1 MKHEKKTKEPKMKA
15 MRKEGRGHIQKEI
28 LVQIGKI
35 VISFLI
41 VLALVTGVM
50 LTSIVNDANKT
61 EIQLRSEVASWEVSD
76 FFQPYLG
83 MVENMAMNPQAQQVL
98 TDTVEGK
105 NIKRQKDYATTE
117 KYLYNLA
124 KGEDNPVDAA
134 WLADLDS
141 NSLMMSSGYTSNG
154 EFDATQY
161 EWYSCVD
168 KKDTVYSEPY
178 ISFTSEVPVVSL
190 ACPVYSDDD
199 VPVLLG
205 IAGVDVKL
213 DKVAEVMK
221 HHTIGKSGFSI
232 LISGTG
238 VVAYAPTEEII
249 LKNMK

>member
-1 MKHEKKTKEPKMKA
+1 MKHVRKAKEPKVVTSKVA
-15 MRKEGRGHIQKEI
+15 VKKETGRGHIQKEI

-35 VISFLI
+35 VISFLV
-41 VLALVTGVM
+41 VLALVIGIM
-50 LTSIVNDANKT
+50 LTGIVNDANKT

-117 KYLYNLA
+117 RFLYNLA

-134 WLADLDS
+134 WLVDLDS
-141 NSLMMSSGYTSNG
+141 KSIMMSSGYTSSG
-154 EFDATQY
+154 EFECTQY

-168 KKDTVYSEPY
+168 KGDTVYSEPY
-178 ISFTSEVPVVSL
+178 ISFTTEVPVISL

-199 VPVLLG
+199 TPVLL
-205 IAGVDVKL
+205 AL
-213 DKVAEVMK
+213 M
-221 HHTIGKSGFSI
+221 
-232 LISGTG
+232 
-238 VVAYAPTEEII
+238 
-249 LKNMK
+249 